1 MTFKCSS
8 ERKSHT
14 SLTLNQKL
22 EMIKLSEEGM
32 SKAEIGPKLD
42 LLCQTV
48 SQVVNA
54 KEKFLQEIKSAT
66 PVNTVI
72 RKQNILTADME
83 KVLVFW
89 VEDQTSHN
97 IPLSQNLIQSKALTL
112 FNSLDWFMKFKERS
126 HLHNVK
132 VEGEAASAKTEATAS
147 YPDLVRMIKVSGY
160 TTQRIFSV
168 DETALYWK
176 KMPSR
181 TFIAR
186 EEKLRLGFKAQMT
199 GSSIVS
205 DEYTKSTLPVLYK
218 WNHETWMTAY
228 LFTTWFTE
236 NFRPTGETY
245 CSEER
250 FFSKHLLLIDNSPG
264 QPRALME
271 MYNEIIHIWV
281 KFTKNLWKGFTIL
294 DAIKNNHE
302 SWKELIPTLVDD
314 YEGFKTSLEE
324 VTADVVEIV
333 REVELEVGPED
344 LLLTDEQRT
353 WFLETESPGE
363 CAVKFVEMTTK
374 DLEYYIN
381 LIHKAAAEF
390 ERIDSNFERSSIVGK
405 MVSNNFAFYRE
416 IVHERKSQLM
426 WQTPFLSYFKKLPHQ
441 PQPSA
446 TTDLIS
452 SSHQYPGK
460 TLLQQKDYNSPKAQM
475 MVDIF

>member
-1 MTFKCSS
+1 MAFKCSS

-32 SKAEIGPKLD
+32 SKAEIGPKLG

-83 KVLVFW
+83 KVLVVW

-97 IPLSQNLIQSKALTL
+97 IPLSQNLTKSKALTL
-112 FNSLDWFMKFKERS
+112 FNSL
-126 HLHNVK
+126 
-132 VEGEAASAKTEATAS
+132 
-147 YPDLVRMIKVSGY
+147 
-160 TTQRIFSV
+160 
-168 DETALYWK
+168 LYWK

-218 WNHETWMTAY
+218 WNHETWMTAH

-264 QPRALME
+264 QPRALRE
-271 MYNEIIHIWV
+271 MYNEIISFNFQEYYLRNAFQKAMAAI
-281 KFTKNLWKGFTIL
+281 NRFTIL

-324 VTADVVEIV
+324 VTVDVVEIV

-363 CAVKFVEMTTK
+363 RAVKFVEMTTK

-381 LIHKAAAEF
+381 LIHKAAAGF
-390 ERIDSNFERSSIVGK
+390 ERIESSFERSSIVGK
-405 MVSNNFAFYRE
+405 MVSNNFAFYRK

-452 SSHQYPGK
+452 SSHQYPDK